1 MVKQNAFLT
10 PPILF
15 QMLQLSR
22 VNTDLKQGSKND
34 SERSETRGV
43 CLIWQL
49 GLMPHGTSSSDGE
62 GTAPSPSS
70 SV

>member
-1 MVKQNAFLT
+1 MKESILEITVRKNTFLT
-10 PPILF
+10 PPKFF

-43 CLIWQL
+43 CLI
-49 GLMPHGTSSSDGE
+49 
-62 GTAPSPSS
+62 
-70 SV
+70 